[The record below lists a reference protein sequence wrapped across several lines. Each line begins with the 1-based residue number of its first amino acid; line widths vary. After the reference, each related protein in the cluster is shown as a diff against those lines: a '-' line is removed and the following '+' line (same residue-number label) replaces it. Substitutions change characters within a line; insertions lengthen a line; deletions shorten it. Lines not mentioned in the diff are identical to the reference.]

1 MSAYSSIKNQIFL
14 LFENIFYETIQLSF
28 DRRKN
33 WKKKKRKKKET
44 LITKESWIV
53 RVRRGNCWSSMK
65 SWRGTMNRIAR
76 WKNFKK
82 RGGRIRVE
90 IIICRRWLPGST
102 GLAQTVNF
110 RGITVILLIVRFYVG
125 VLPSSG
131 STESLLHIFL
141 WTTIFFFSFLFFF
154 QSKKKYRWNDL
165 TKRFFFSSRRV
176 RF

>member
-1 MSAYSSIKNQIFL
+1 MNRACSKGE
-14 LFENIFYETIQLSF
+14 LF
-28 DRRKN
+28 
-33 WKKKKRKKKET
+33 
-44 LITKESWIV
+44 
-53 RVRRGNCWSSMK
+53 SMK
-65 SWRGTMNRIAR
+65 SWRGRWIASR
-76 WKNFKK
+76 DGKIFKK

-141 WTTIFFFSFLFFF
+141 WTTIFFFSLFFLF
-154 QSKKKYRWNDL
+154 QSKKKYRWNFNKTIFL
-165 TKRFFFSSRRV
+165 LLSSTILKGYQNIFFLEGRWKISLFVRIFSFNSKKKYYQLV
-176 RF
+176 YISV